1 VGSAFGSSET
11 WVIRGLLKR
20 GCLSELI
27 YDLGMAAGMDFSPPI
42 TLLEGGCNRDNVSTM
57 EDQSSENLNNLKQI
71 TNGKPPRHL
80 SIMRHSVSSMKLQA
94 TADLVSSSGLSQPL
108 YIGCF

>member
-1 VGSAFGSSET
+1 VGFAFRPSET

-20 GCLSELI
+20 GCLSDII

-42 TLLEGGCNRDNVSTM
+42 TILEGGCNRDNVSTT
-57 EDQSSENLNNLKQI
+57 EDQSSDNLNNLKQI

-80 SIMRHSVSSMKLQA
+80 SIMRHSMSSMKLQA
-94 TADLVSSSGLSQPL
+94 TTDLVSSSGLMIP
-108 YIGCF
+108 YT

>member
-1 VGSAFGSSET
+1 MGSAFGPSDA

-20 GCLSELI
+20 GCFSESI
-27 YDLGMAAGMDFSPPI
+27 YDLGMAAGMDFSPPATI
-42 TLLEGGCNRDNVSTM
+42 LEGGCNRDNVLTM
-57 EDQSSENLNNLKQI
+57 EDQSSENLNNLKQM

-80 SIMRHSVSSMKLQA
+80 SNMRHSMSSMKLQ
-94 TADLVSSSGLSQPL
+94 TTTDLVSSSGLSQPL